1 MSELPE
7 KARKAGFLARRL
19 LKSALRT
26 AGSGAHE
33 MAARKDAVSSAVSEG
48 VGEAA
53 RVAAQ
58 VLGSAAN
65 GLGSAARALDEG
77 RRAQSE
83 EDAAEQ
89 AATLAGRGRELGARA
104 LQRSSAALD
113 KAAGGVAAARAAGA
127 PLGAAAGG
135 AFASVAGT
143 LGATL
148 DAAALDDSD
157 FATVMQGIAV
167 NAARYA
173 QLSAARAARA
183 DCEGSAGGPH
193 AQLPAL
199 YVDWLNRGRLP
210 GAFHAR
216 LADGGFVVL
225 DGSGAPNEALQRKA
239 EESFAHLQAALVRH
253 PDIVPTDIE
262 ELAAELLLRAIL
274 EQGRDDRPDLQA
286 VERAL
291 AGRGEDGLRDAQPD
305 GGWLTSSAGL
315 AFLALA
321 TFSDRSR
328 SLLERSENFGAR
340 SAEILL
346 ASGAGRLA
354 LAAGHVW
361 WIGALAGAGS
371 SLVWG
376 RGRAKRA
383 RLDALQALADST
395 DRVLRRL
402 EN

>member
-1 MSELPE
+1 MSELPD
-7 KARKAGFLARRL
+7 KARKAGFHARRL
-19 LKSALRT
+19 LKSALRA

-33 MAARKDAVSSAVSEG
+33 LAGRKDAVRAAVSEG

-58 VLGSAAN
+58 VLGGAAN
-65 GLGSAARALDEG
+65 GLNSAARALDEG
-77 RRAQSE
+77 KDAQPE
-83 EDAAEQ
+83 ERPEGE
-89 AATLAGRGRELGARA
+89 ATALAGRGRELGARA
-104 LQRSSAALD
+104 LQRSGAALE
-113 KAAGGVAAARAAGA
+113 KAASGVAAARAAGA

-135 AFASVAGT
+135 AFASVADT

-148 DAAALDDSD
+148 DAAALDAGD
-157 FATVMQGIAV
+157 FAAVMQRIAA

-173 QLSAARAARA
+173 QLSGARAAVV
-183 DCEGSAGGPH
+183 EAGGAPDQR
-193 AQLPAL
+193 ARLLAL
-199 YVDWLNRGRLP
+199 YVDWLNRGHLP

-216 LADGGFVVL
+216 PAAEGFVVL
-225 DGSGAPNEALQRKA
+225 DGAGAPNEALQRKA
-239 EESFAHLQAALVRH
+239 EESFAHVQAALARH

-262 ELAAELLLRAIL
+262 TVAAELLLRAIL
-274 EQGRDDRPDLQA
+274 EQGRAGGPDLQA

-291 AGRGEDGLRDAQPD
+291 VGRGADGLSDAQPD

-328 SLLERSENFGAR
+328 SLLERSEDFGAR
-340 SAEILL
+340 SAQILL
-346 ASGAGRLA
+346 ASGASRLA

-371 SLVWG
+371 SLLWG

-383 RLDALQALADST
+383 RLDALEALADST
-395 DRVLRRL
+395 DRVIRRL
-402 EN
+402 EP